1 MKNQIGPFFK
11 RTRQARGVALSEVAQ
26 GRSIATISRYERG
39 EIDLTESLIG
49 VNSIALG
56 LEYNDLMHYRLA
68 SDIDRE
74 AWTYLATENWDRT
87 KVATLLATMEKRIRN
102 GKTNRYL
109 NMVVTVLR
117 EFIFVHEHEVDQFR
131 LKAIQT
137 LADYLQGLSEFS
149 RIDGII
155 LQAAMEFIPV
165 SVCATWFDQGYDSAL
180 KNIDGMSVDQIQRL
194 VAFAADV
201 ASRAGVDNDLDL
213 MGKMVHQIE
222 KLIRLIPENG
232 VTWYNFRS
240 VEGLYQLKLNDTI
253 ANRQHLVAVVQSTRV
268 LLPDGYYDLF
278 KQYAIDQGWLS
289 AEDFDRTDI

>member
-11 RTRQARGVALSEVAQ
+11 RTRQARDVSLSEVAQ

-102 GKTNRYL
+102 GKINRYL

-117 EFIFVHEHEVDQFR
+117 EFMFVHDHEIDHFR
-131 LKAIQT
+131 PQAIQT

-165 SVCATWFDQGYDSAL
+165 SMCATWFDQGYQAVLKQVEAL
-180 KNIDGMSVDQIQRL
+180 PVDQIQRL
-194 VAFAADV
+194 IAFAADV
-201 ASRAGVDNDLDL
+201 ASRAGVDDNLEL
-213 MGKMVHQIE
+213 MGKMVNQIE
-222 KLIRLIPENG
+222 ELIQFIPENG

-240 VEGLYQLKLNDTI
+240 VEGLYRLKLNDTPV
-253 ANRQHLVAVVQSTRV
+253 NRQHLVSVVRATQI
-268 LLPDGYYDLF
+268 LLPAGYYDLF
-278 KQYAIDQGWLS
+278 RQYAIDQNWLS
-289 AEDFDRTDI
+289 AEDFARTES